1 MRPSSGIERP
11 GTRDQRCRSVGIVAG
26 MKTNARAFGILA
38 TAFAAASLAACGGT
52 DAATDAAT
60 SAASSA
66 VAEATEAAGDA
77 TSSTCPITVSDAWVK
92 AVETG
97 MTGEFGVLKNTS
109 DAEVVVTAGTSSA
122 ASSVELHEVV
132 DGVMTP
138 VQGGFTVPANGEL
151 TLEPGGYHVMLMGV
165 TAPIQP
171 GDKVTTTL
179 ECNDGGTF
187 EMVATAKDYSGA
199 DESYAPS
206 MDMGSE
212 SGMTGDQMASPSA
225 N

>member
-1 MRPSSGIERP
+1 MINKKQVSGI
-11 GTRDQRCRSVGIVAG
+11 V
-26 MKTNARAFGILA
+26 LA
-38 TAFAAASLAACGGT
+38 TFAAASLAACGGSDT
-52 DAATDAAT
+52 ATDAAT
-60 SAASSA
+60 SAAAAATSAAASAASSA
-66 VAEATEAAGDA
+66 AAEVTGDA

-92 AVETG
+92 AVESG

-109 DAEVVVTAGTSSA
+109 DAEVVITAGTSSA

-132 DGVMTP
+132 DGTMTP

-171 GDKVTTTL
+171 GNEVTTTL
-179 ECNDGGTF
+179 ECSDGGTF
-187 EMVATAKDYSGA
+187 EMVATAKEYSGA

-212 SGMTGDQMASPSA
+212 SGMAEDQMASPSA